1 MDTLRLAVVSAGLLV
16 LAAAAPAVAAEE
28 PATATYVTGTITET
42 FGPPPETVE
51 GAEAGRLTMVTESEV
66 DWSDPRL
73 PARMVSRA
81 FLDSYEGAHPDG
93 ALWPSMNTSSH
104 RLEGLDGAWSGFG
117 HGFAVNPGW
126 MPSEPT
132 ELMGVELI
140 TLASRPSCCCSSMLS
155 TTVRGRPP
163 SRASS
168 TRASLRRSPRPSK
181 PGSCFRS
188 DRQRQLP
195 TSAATSLLARRD
207 EAVAG
212 LRCVDDQS
220 ATLGPPG
227 ISPSRPAQAQF
238 LTASKSFTCPTTS
251 LITYGGDV
259 EM

>member
-140 TLASRPSCCCSSMLS
+140 TL
-155 TTVRGRPP
+155 TGD
-163 SRASS
+163 
-168 TRASLRRSPRPSK
+168 
-181 PGSCFRS
+181 G
-188 DRQRQLP
+188 DY
-195 TSAATSLLARRD
+195 
-207 EAVAG
+207 AG
-212 LRCVDDQS
+212 LS
-220 ATLGPPG
+220 AILLLQLDALDYGQGQAAFEGFIYAGEPPP
-227 ISPSRPAQAQF
+227 IPAPIEAGF
-238 LTASKSFTCPTTS
+238 VLP
-251 LITYGGDV
+251 
-259 EM
+259 E